1 MWGLTGRNSPTSS
14 NVRPQDSQ
22 EDGLELD
29 KWYQR
34 VPAAEADA
42 DEFSSQF
49 VIGEHDGER

>member
-1 MWGLTGRNSPTSS
+1 MWGSTGRNSPTSS

-42 DEFSSQF
+42 DELSPQF